1 MKVLTDR
8 NGYVTSYALV
18 GELQDSEDVAVPED
32 MTGFA
37 EHFASYRIR
46 DGNLELDSDR
56 LNSEST
62 ESVKAELRARREV
75 ECFPTINRGQL
86 WYDILTDSQVQ
97 ELQAWYKAWLDV
109 TDTGQVPERPVWL
122 K

>member
-1 MKVLTDR
+1 MKVLTDE
-8 NGYVTSYALV
+8 NGYVASYALV
-18 GELQDSEDVAVPED
+18 GELPDSKEVTEPED

-46 DGNLELDSDR
+46 DGNLELDSGR
-56 LNSEST
+56 LSSEST
-62 ESVKAELRARREV
+62 ESVKAELRQRREA
-75 ECFPTINRGQL
+75 ECFPFINRGKL
-86 WYDILTDSQVQ
+86 WYDTLTDSLMQ

-109 TDTGQVPERPVWL
+109 TDTGQVPERPGWL